1 MDPKKLKKPENLKE
15 ETWNQ
20 HLNWMGVMASEVD
33 ENLKKHRQRVAQDA
47 LRAQAMLEA
56 HVRALKKARC
66 SRSLFSF
73 SNGFH
78 PREPS

>member
-1 MDPKKLKKPENLKE
+1 MDTKKLKKPENLKE

-20 HLNWMGVMASEVD
+20 HLNWMSVMAGEVD

-56 HVRALKKARC
+56 HLRSLKKNNC
-66 SRSLFSF
+66 TRSLFSF
-73 SNGFH
+73 SNGVH
-78 PREPS
+78 PKEQI